1 MISDESMHC
10 QCADVQSSLVVQQS
24 RSLGTGTVRLV
35 RSLVFLDFLRMVMS
49 TGPMASNIWTTLT
62 SPSDTFDG
70 MLSAMLPFSFSKYP
84 AVGTS
89 KSDLRFQETPHT
101 GNVPCL
107 CCLSGTACGLSP
119 RIEDTPMGCSSPV
132 ASSGG
137 DCVPKDLFAFAEDI
151 VSSSIEIRRGGGGG
165 VWVAGMASSVEGV
178 LAWDALYNYVCST
191 YFQVAEVDSGGVL
204 VMAR

>member
-1 MISDESMHC
+1 MSEI
-10 QCADVQSSLVVQQS
+10 SSLSWSSACGHEHQADGIE
-24 RSLGTGTVRLV
+24 L
-35 RSLVFLDFLRMVMS
+35 
-49 TGPMASNIWTTLT
+49 WTTLT

-89 KSDLRFQETPHT
+89 KSDLRLQETPHT

-119 RIEDTPMGCSSPV
+119 RIEDTPIGCSSPV

-151 VSSSIEIRRGGGGG
+151 VGSSIEIRRGGGGG
-165 VWVAGMASSVEGV
+165 VWVADTSSVESV
-178 LAWDALYNYVCST
+178 LAPVAVYVHML
-191 YFQVAEVDSGGVL
+191 DRHPSGRSGL
-204 VMAR
+204 GRSARQRVMA